1 MNTYESK
8 IIDFNLVENVLELKN
23 IIHYIDQNY
32 DYDDK
37 YSKYHILRNLVTLL
51 YSRCIKGL
59 NYDINID
66 LYKRHIAEFL
76 NMYCNTHIIDKLY
89 QIYASISSSKLS
101 RFYYSDFLI
110 KYIEV
115 NLDKNF
121 IFNFINNKDE
131 FTKFYNIVL
140 DKIESADNIGNQLYL
155 FKFLYEPCFYIDSD
169 IYLNRIISCFNKI
182 YNKNID
188 RQFFIEYVLNLISSK
203 KYKKYF
209 STIDYE
215 LSKYNILFMSLFDLI
230 YDDKGDILPK
240 IFLKIDSFISQ
251 SVFQPDIYADGSLVN
266 ALRYINNICNCM
278 EQLSNSLINFKNNV
292 RDSLYKKVLKFYMF
306 LFSIICLGKCK
317 LLLDNMSNLK
327 YLYDE
332 EDFVEFVTKFNP
344 TGNLDNRD
352 VINEFY
358 IYCFI
363 KFLDKALNNDI
374 VFDYISM
381 IYSENDISAKYRMWC
396 KDDCN
401 VNFVNQNINKFKSA
415 EYIKNITSCKDD
427 DIKNVYKYFTTFI
440 NKVSLFSTKNFN
452 DNLYKLGFS
461 DLICINSNEYKDLI
475 EDKYVN
481 NDYGYGNIYRN
492 IFVVSS
498 KISLCF
504 IKFVLDLL
512 KYNKKDRK
520 KFLDNF
526 FYYMKFLGNGVSKS
540 FLYMERSYRLYIKYL
555 YIFCLFID
563 KYSFE
568 FLGNIDQFDKFSS
581 IIRFVSSKD
590 ENLSTACIYQ
600 IVEEYMTNYSS
611 VSEYTEDLFKNIV
624 NLIK

>member
-1 MNTYESK
+1 MNTREGK
-8 IIDFNLVENVLELKN
+8 IIDFNLVEDVLELKS

-51 YSRCIKGL
+51 YSRCIKGF

-66 LYKRHIAEFL
+66 LYKRYIAEFL

-89 QIYASISSSKLS
+89 QIYAGISSSKLS
-101 RFYYSDFLI
+101 RFYYLDFLI

-278 EQLSNSLINFKNNV
+278 EHLSNSLINFKNNV

-317 LLLDNMSNLK
+317 LLLDNMSNFK

-344 TGNLDNRD
+344 TGNLDSRD

-401 VNFVNQNINKFKSA
+401 VNFVNQNLNKFCSA
-415 EYIKNITSCKDD
+415 EYIRNIVNCKDD
-427 DIKNVYKYFTTFI
+427 DIKIVYKYFTTFV
-440 NKVSLFSTKNFN
+440 NKVSLFSSKNFN
-452 DNLYKLGFS
+452 DNLYKLGFN
-461 DLICINSNEYKDLI
+461 DLMRINSNEYKDLI
-475 EDKYVN
+475 ENKYVN
-481 NDYGYGNIYRN
+481 NNYGYRN
-492 IFVVSS
+492 LYTNMFIVSS
-498 KISLCF
+498 KIGLCF
-504 IKFVLDLL
+504 IKFILDLL
-512 KYNKKDRK
+512 KYDKKCRK
-520 KFLDNF
+520 RIADNF
-526 FYYMKFLGNGVSKS
+526 LYYMKFLGNGVSRS
-540 FLYMERSYRLYIKYL
+540 FLYMDRSYKLYVKYL
-555 YIFCLFID
+555 YLLCVFID
-563 KYSFE
+563 KYKFN
-568 FLGNIDQFDKFSS
+568 FLEDMDQFSKFFNVVKFISS
-581 IIRFVSSKD
+581 NDEDLSIDCISKMVD
-590 ENLSTACIYQ
+590 
-600 IVEEYMTNYSS
+600 EYMVNCNSDPKYK
-611 VSEYTEDLFKNIV
+611 EDVFKNLV
-624 NLIK
+624 DLIK